1 MTEQQKLEAV
11 GAFYRRIH
19 DLQED
24 GYYTLFAYSDA
35 GLYFYKLVHGNG
47 NRVSVRLSLK
57 DGELSQSKNGK
68 VCYSAKM
75 L

>member
-1 MTEQQKLEAV
+1 MTEIQKLDAV

-24 GYYTLFAYSDA
+24 GYYTLFAYAEA
-35 GLYFYKLVHGNG
+35 GLYFYKLVHRNG

-57 DGELSQSKNGK
+57 DGRLSQFKNGK
-68 VCYSAKM
+68 ECYSAKM
-75 L
+75 C